1 MHVVRAGEQEGSAA
15 GGCEPGVSREREW
28 ARERTSPVGLGRL
41 SVSVVGALETLYK
54 EVT

>member
-1 MHVVRAGEQEGSAA
+1 MHAVRAGEQEGSAA
-15 GGCEPGVSREREW
+15 GGCDPGDSRETEW

-54 EVT
+54 VAT